1 MDMFV
6 PSNFLEWLITVVFL
20 VTTPIFLLVHLSQT
34 SRARAGQHKKNMNIP
49 KKPPSK
55 TPDTL
60 DTPFLGVLKVPF
72 WGIIQKKTRTPRQKM
87 WLYWVALTGRLFYN
101 APALWGKRAFPHGS
115 RKWRAT
121 AMICFCAFES

>member
-72 WGIIQKKTRTPRQKM
+72 WGIQKKILIYPKS
-87 WLYWVALTGRLFYN
+87 LPPKPPIPSIPPF
-101 APALWGKRAFPHGS
+101 WGF
-115 RKWRAT
+115 
-121 AMICFCAFES
+121 